1 MLCVSANKAYL
12 MTLTKGVCLFIFFK
26 HTYADT
32 YSELHSTLT
41 ASGMGGKPFVEMK
54 LLLHQGC

>member
-1 MLCVSANKAYL
+1 
-12 MTLTKGVCLFIFFK
+12 MTFTKGVYLFIFFFK
-26 HTYADT
+26 HIYANT
-32 YSELHSTLT
+32 SGELHSTLT

>member
-1 MLCVSANKAYL
+1 

>member
-1 MLCVSANKAYL
+1 MCISKQS
-12 MTLTKGVCLFIFFK
+12 LFDDLHWKSVFIYFFK
-26 HTYADT
+26 HIYADT